1 MNKTYKV
8 IFSKVRGALMVCNE
22 ITFSV
27 QKKGVKL
34 VLLSSGLLFT
44 SFAIANQI
52 TVSSEEAKLILVGD
66 GATQQTA
73 QITGQ
78 FEKGVQTT
86 GTGKVSFTT
95 GETQDLPEATYD
107 YFKTVNLTNVR
118 LQTYPTA
125 PDLGFAILTGIE
137 TLSLNGSNLQVIS
150 TQS

>member
-1 MNKTYKV
+1 MFAKFGFDSRTARNNQTFFLSCEGPKEAAFFQRFTSTRNRLSMNKTYKV

-22 ITFSV
+22 ITSSV

-34 VLLSSGLLFT
+34 VLLSSGLLLT

-78 FEKGVQTT
+78 FEKGV
-86 GTGKVSFTT
+86 
-95 GETQDLPEATYD
+95 
-107 YFKTVNLTNVR
+107 
-118 LQTYPTA
+118 
-125 PDLGFAILTGIE
+125 
-137 TLSLNGSNLQVIS
+137 
-150 TQS
+150 

>member
-22 ITFSV
+22 ITSSV

-73 QITGQ
+73 QI
-78 FEKGVQTT
+78 
-86 GTGKVSFTT
+86 
-95 GETQDLPEATYD
+95 P
-107 YFKTVNLTNVR
+107 
-118 LQTYPTA
+118 
-125 PDLGFAILTGIE
+125 
-137 TLSLNGSNLQVIS
+137 SLIVF
-150 TQS
+150 